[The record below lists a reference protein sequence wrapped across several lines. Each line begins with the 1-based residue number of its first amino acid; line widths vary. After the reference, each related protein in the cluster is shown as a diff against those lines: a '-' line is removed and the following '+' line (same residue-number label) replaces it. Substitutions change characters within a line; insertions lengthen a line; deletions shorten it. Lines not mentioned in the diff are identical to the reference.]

1 MRQPRP
7 FCFLRCGKTTVHFC
21 TLRTDY
27 PVTVFTARKQNF
39 QNQVFKEKN
48 NLTLVPTT
56 RVCYEMYIRVV
67 CKFNPFFM
75 VQI

>member
-1 MRQPRP
+1 
-7 FCFLRCGKTTVHFC
+7 VHFC

-27 PVTVFTARKQNF
+27 PVTVFTVFDTNFKFQARKQNF